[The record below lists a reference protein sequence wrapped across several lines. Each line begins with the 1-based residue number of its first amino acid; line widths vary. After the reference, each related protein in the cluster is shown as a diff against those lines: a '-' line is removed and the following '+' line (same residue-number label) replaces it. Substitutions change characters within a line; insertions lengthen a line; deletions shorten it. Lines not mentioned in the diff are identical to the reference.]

1 MLSTDEGAA
10 SAAILLV
17 DDTEANL
24 FALQAALGPL
34 NVRMVA
40 ARSGAEALEL
50 IETTPFA
57 IALLDVQMP
66 GMDGFELAERARK
79 TTLGRELPIIFV
91 TAVHSDEGC
100 VRRGY
105 ASGAADYITKPYD
118 ALIVRARV
126 KAFVDLYQQR
136 EAVRRGQVALRT
148 QERDEATRRM
158 MAFERIAS
166 AALETS
172 DLPALLDELLRAF
185 IDAADAADSATILLR
200 DGEYLS
206 VAASIG
212 LEATLQQA
220 SRIRVGHG
228 FAGLVAAQRRPL
240 EVVGDAIKR
249 LVQNAP
255 ARERALSVVYGVPLL
270 HDGQLVGVAHIGSVR
285 APKFSSAEKR
295 LFEAAAERAAL
306 AVAKQQQ
313 VSALNEILDTA
324 PAYVA
329 IVNSDTLE
337 YSFAN
342 PMLRDLFQAPLVGS
356 KLDGLDWGEPVVR
369 ALGKA
374 RATGQPTFVAE
385 LSVRARGGRDTTFL
399 QVNLQ
404 PLRNSGGVV
413 DRLLLFATDIT
424 AQVLSRKQLER
435 TELERARLLEGERRA
450 REAAELASLAK
461 DEFLATVS
469 HELRTPLSAILGW
482 SSLARSRSRADVGG
496 ALDIIERNAR
506 AQARIVEDVLEF
518 SAISRGKMRLSLTPV
533 DLRDVARAAIESV
546 RPAADAKNIRIEAQ
560 LEEACSLLGDAG
572 RLQQVVW
579 NLLNN
584 AVKYTS
590 QGGRVR
596 LSVESLPGARRLSVI
611 DTGQGIDADFL
622 PHVFEA
628 FRQANGSTT
637 RRHGGLGLGLAIVS
651 QIVQAHG
658 GTIEAHSD
666 GLGQGSRF
674 TVELLAEGNLAA
686 AVPDE
691 AAADLTPAPAPGIRL
706 DGLKVLI
713 VDDDTDG
720 REFMAQVLSEHG
732 AVVSAFPSANLALS
746 EFSRLRPH
754 VLVSDIAMPTVDG
767 YELIRQVR
775 ALGAESGGQTPA
787 LAVTAHAGKDVMD
800 RVLESGFQRYT
811 AKPLDVP
818 ELLVCVS
825 ELAHLAGDQPGSVSH

>member
-1 MLSTDEGAA
+1 MTSDEGSAA
-10 SAAILLV
+10 AAILMV
-17 DDTEANL
+17 DDTEGNL
-24 FALQAALGPL
+24 LALEAVLAPL
-34 NVRMVA
+34 NVRMVT
-40 ARSGAEALEL
+40 ARSGGEALKL

-66 GMDGFELAERARK
+66 DMDGFELAERARRTK
-79 TTLGRELPIIFV
+79 LGRELPIIFV
-91 TAVHSDEGC
+91 TAVYSDENC
-100 VRRGY
+100 MRRGY

-126 KAFVDLYQQR
+126 KAFVDLYEQR

-158 MAFERIAS
+158 VAFERIAS
-166 AALETS
+166 AALETN

-185 IDAADAADSATILLR
+185 IEAADAADSATILLR
-200 DGEYLS
+200 DGDSLS

-212 LEATLQQA
+212 LDAEPPRST
-220 SRIRVGHG
+220 RVRVGHG

-249 LVQNAP
+249 LVQTSLP
-255 ARERALSVVYGVPLL
+255 ERALSVVYGVPLL
-270 HDGQLVGVAHIGSVR
+270 HDGQLVGVAHIGSAR
-285 APKFSSAEKR
+285 AHKFSSAEKR
-295 LFEAAAERAAL
+295 LFAAAAERAAL

-313 VSALNEILDTA
+313 VSALNEILDIA

-337 YSFAN
+337 YLFAN
-342 PMLRDLFQAPLVGS
+342 PMLRQLFRAPLVGS
-356 KLDGLDWGEPVVR
+356 KLDEQDWGAELGL
-369 ALGKA
+369 ALAKA
-374 RATGQPTFVAE
+374 RTTSHPTLVDE
-385 LSVRARGGRDTTFL
+385 LSIRAPGARRATFL

-404 PLRNSGGVV
+404 PLRNSSGAI

-424 AQVLSRKQLER
+424 AQVS
-435 TELERARLLEGERRA
+435 A

-482 SSLARSRSRADVGG
+482 ASLARSRSRADVDG
-496 ALDIIERNAR
+496 ALAIIERNAR

-518 SAISRGKMRLSLTPV
+518 SAISRGKMRLSLSQL
-533 DLRDVARAAIESV
+533 DLRDVVRAAIESV
-546 RPAADAKNIRIEAQ
+546 RPAADAKNIRIEAR
-560 LEEACSLLGDAG
+560 LDVSCGLLGDPG

-584 AVKYTS
+584 AVKYTG
-590 QGGRVR
+590 QGGRIR
-596 LSVESLPGARRLSVI
+596 LAVESLRGVRRLSVV
-611 DTGQGIDADFL
+611 DTGQGIESDFL

-637 RRHGGLGLGLAIVS
+637 RRHGGLGLGLAIVN

-666 GLGQGSRF
+666 GLGRGSRF
-674 TVELLAEGNLAA
+674 TVDLLAEGGTAT
-686 AVPDE
+686 VEPDE
-691 AAADLTPAPAPGIRL
+691 TVAQLEPAPDRGIRL

-720 REFMAQVLSEHG
+720 REFMAQVLAQHG
-732 AVVSAFPSANLALS
+732 AVVSAFPSANMALS
-746 EFSRLRPH
+746 EFSRLRPD
-754 VLVSDIAMPTVDG
+754 VLVSDIAMPVVDG

-775 ALGAESGGQTPA
+775 ALGAERGGQTPA
-787 LAVTAHAGKDVMD
+787 LAVTAHAGKDVRD
-800 RVLESGFQRYT
+800 RVLQSGFQRYT

-825 ELAHLAGDQPGSVSH
+825 ELASGPAPSVSC

>member
-1 MLSTDEGAA
+1 MTTSDEGSA
-10 SAAILLV
+10 SAAILIV
-17 DDTEANL
+17 DDMEANL
-24 FALQAALGPL
+24 LALQAALEPL
-34 NVRMVA
+34 NVRMVC
-40 ARSGAEALEL
+40 ARSGQEALTL

-66 GMDGFELAERARK
+66 GMDGFELAGHARRTK
-79 TTLGRELPIIFV
+79 LGRELPIIFV
-91 TAVHSDEGC
+91 TAVYGDESY

-105 ASGAADYITKPYD
+105 AAGAADYITKPYD

-126 KAFVDLYQQR
+126 KAFVDLYEQR

-158 MAFERIAS
+158 VAFERIAS
-166 AALETS
+166 AALETN

-185 IDAADAADSATILLR
+185 IEAAEAADSATILLR
-200 DGEYLS
+200 DGDALS

-212 LEATLQQA
+212 LDAEQQPPT
-220 SRIRVGHG
+220 RIKIGHG
-228 FAGLVAAQRRPL
+228 FAGLIAAQRRPL

-249 LVQNAP
+249 LVQSP
-255 ARERALSVVYGVPLL
+255 PLQERAPSVVYGVPLL

-285 APKFSSAEKR
+285 APKFSSAERR

-337 YSFAN
+337 YLFAN
-342 PMLRDLFQAPLVGS
+342 PLLRGLFQQPLVGS
-356 KLDGLDWGEPVVR
+356 KLDEQDWGEALGR
-369 ALGKA
+369 ALGRA
-374 RATGQPTFVAE
+374 RTTSQPTFVDQ
-385 LSVRARGGRDTTFL
+385 LSIRARGGRGTAFL

-404 PLRNSGGVV
+404 PLRNSGGAV

-424 AQVLSRKQLER
+424 AQVN
-435 TELERARLLEGERRA
+435 A

-482 SSLARSRSRADVGG
+482 ASLARSRSRADVDG
-496 ALDIIERNAR
+496 ALTIIERNAR
-506 AQARIVEDVLEF
+506 AQARIVEDVLDF
-518 SAISRGKMRLSLTPV
+518 SAISRGKMRLSLSQL
-533 DLRDVARAAIESV
+533 DLADIARAAIESV

-560 LEEACSLLGDAG
+560 LDVSCSLLGDPG

-584 AVKYTS
+584 AVKYTG
-590 QGGRVR
+590 QGGRIR
-596 LSVESLPGARRLSVI
+596 LSVESRRGVRRLSVV
-611 DTGQGIDADFL
+611 DTGQGIEADFL

-637 RRHGGLGLGLAIVS
+637 RRHGGLGLGLAIVN

-658 GTIEAHSD
+658 GTIEVHSD

-674 TVELLAEGNLAA
+674 AVELLAEGA
-686 AVPDE
+686 AVAVAPQVVAE
-691 AAADLTPAPAPGIRL
+691 REPAPDRGIRL

-720 REFMAQVLSEHG
+720 RELMAQVLSEHG

-746 EFSRLRPH
+746 EFSRLRPD
-754 VLVSDIAMPTVDG
+754 VLVSDIAMPLVDG

-775 ALGAESGGQTPA
+775 ALGPESGGQTPA

-825 ELAHLAGDQPGSVSH
+825 ELAHWPRDQARSVSC

>member
-1 MLSTDEGAA
+1 MLTPDEGTA
-10 SAAILLV
+10 SAAILIV

-24 FALQAALGPL
+24 LALQAALGPL

-40 ARSGAEALEL
+40 ARSGAEALKL

-66 GMDGFELAERARK
+66 GMDGFELAELARRTK
-79 TTLGRELPIIFV
+79 LGRELPIIFV

-126 KAFVDLYQQR
+126 KAFVDLYEQR

-158 MAFERIAS
+158 VAFERIAS
-166 AALETS
+166 AALDTD

-185 IDAADAADSATILLR
+185 IGAADAADSAAILLR
-200 DGEYLS
+200 DGDYLGI
-206 VAASIG
+206 AASIG
-212 LEATLQQA
+212 LHAEP
-220 SRIRVGHG
+220 SEPVRIRVGHG

-249 LVQNAP
+249 LAQSP
-255 ARERALSVVYGVPLL
+255 PLPERALSVVYGVPLL

-285 APKFSSAEKR
+285 APKFSGAEKR

-306 AVAKQQQ
+306 AVAKQQRI
-313 VSALNEILDTA
+313 SALNEILDTA
-324 PAYVA
+324 PAYAA

-337 YSFAN
+337 YLFAN
-342 PMLRDLFQAPLVGS
+342 PMLRALLQAPLVGS
-356 KLDGLDWGEPVVR
+356 KLDEQDFGGAIGW

-374 RATGQPTFVAE
+374 RSTGQSTFIDE
-385 LSVRARGGRDTTFL
+385 LAMGARGGRAATFL
-399 QVNLQ
+399 QLNVQ
-404 PLRNSGGVV
+404 PLRNSAGV

-424 AQVLSRKQLER
+424 AQVNSRKQLER
-435 TELERARLLEGERRA
+435 AELERARLLEGERRA

-482 SSLARSRSRADVGG
+482 SSLARSRSRADVDG

-506 AQARIVEDVLEF
+506 AQARIVEDVLDF
-518 SAISRGKMRLSLTPV
+518 AGISRGKMRLSLTQV
-533 DLRDVARAAIESV
+533 DLREVARAAMESV
-546 RPAADAKNIRIEAQ
+546 RPAADAKGIRIDAHWDES
-560 LEEACSLLGDAG
+560 CYLLGDPG

-584 AVKYTS
+584 AVKYTG
-590 QGGRVR
+590 QGGHIR
-596 LSVESLPGARRLSVI
+596 LSVEALEGVRRLAVV
-611 DTGQGIDADFL
+611 DTGQGIDAEFL

-628 FRQANGSTT
+628 FRQANGTTT
-637 RRHGGLGLGLAIVS
+637 RRHGGLGLGLAIVN

-658 GTIEAHSD
+658 GTIEARSD
-666 GLGQGSRF
+666 GPGRGSRF
-674 TVELLAEGNLAA
+674 TVELLTDGNPAGVEPPEALADIESGDQ
-686 AVPDE
+686 PR
-691 AAADLTPAPAPGIRL
+691 IRL

-713 VDDDTDG
+713 VDDDNDG
-720 REFMAQVLSEHG
+720 REFMVQILSEHG

-746 EFSRLRPH
+746 EFSRLRPD

-767 YELIRQVR
+767 YELIRRVR
-775 ALGAESGGQTPA
+775 ALGPERGGQTPA
-787 LAVTAHAGKDVMD
+787 LAVTAHAGKEVME

-818 ELLVCVS
+818 DLLFCVS
-825 ELAHLAGDQPGSVSH
+825 ELAHLAGQDSVSP

>member
-1 MLSTDEGAA
+1 
-10 SAAILLV
+10 LLV

-24 FALQAALGPL
+24 VALQAALGPL
-34 NVRMVA
+34 KVRMIA
-40 ARSGAEALEL
+40 ARSGAEALTL

-57 IALLDVQMP
+57 VALLDVQMP
-66 GMDGFELAERARK
+66 GMDGFELAEHARK

-105 ASGAADYITKPYD
+105 ESGAADYITKPYD

-126 KAFVDLYQQR
+126 KAFVDLYEQR

-166 AALETS
+166 AALETN
-172 DLPALLDELLRAF
+172 DLTALLDELLRAF
-185 IDAADAADSATILLR
+185 LDAADAADSATILLR
-200 DGEYLS
+200 DGDYLS

-212 LEATLQQA
+212 LDAEVREPFRT
-220 SRIRVGHG
+220 RVGRG
-228 FAGLVAAQRRPL
+228 FAGLVAAQRKPL
-240 EVVGDAIKR
+240 EVVGEAIKR
-249 LVQNAP
+249 LVQSSP
-255 ARERALSVVYGVPLL
+255 LQERALSVVYGVPLL
-270 HDGQLVGVAHIGSVR
+270 HDGQLVGVAHIGSAR
-285 APKFSSAEKR
+285 AATFSSAEKR

-306 AVAKQQQ
+306 AVAKQQR

-337 YSFAN
+337 YLFAN
-342 PMLRDLFQAPLVGS
+342 PMLRGLFQAPLVGS
-356 KLDGLDWGEPVVR
+356 QLDEQDWGKAISW

-374 RATGQPTFVAE
+374 RATGQPTFVDE
-385 LSVRARGGRDTTFL
+385 LSIRARGERGATFL
-399 QVNLQ
+399 QLNAQ
-404 PLRNSGGVV
+404 PLRNSNGVV

-424 AQVLSRKQLER
+424 AQVNARKQLER
-435 TELERARLLEGERRA
+435 AELERVRLLDRERRA

-482 SSLARSRSRADVGG
+482 ASLARSRSQADVDG
-496 ALDIIERNAR
+496 ALTIIERNAR
-506 AQARIVEDVLEF
+506 AQARIVEDVLDF
-518 SAISRGKMRLSLTPV
+518 SGMSRGKMRLSLTQV
-533 DLRDVARAAIESV
+533 DLREVARAAMESV
-546 RPAADAKNIRIEAQ
+546 RPAADAKGIQLEAQ
-560 LEEACSLLGDAG
+560 LDASCYLLGDPG

-584 AVKYTS
+584 AVKYTG
-590 QGGRVR
+590 QGGRIR
-596 LSVESLPGARRLSVI
+596 LSVEAHDGLRRLAI
-611 DTGQGIDADFL
+611 ADTGQGIDPEFL

-628 FRQANGSTT
+628 FRQANGTTT
-637 RRHGGLGLGLAIVS
+637 RRHGGLGLGLAIVN

-658 GTIEAHSD
+658 GTIEAHSE
-666 GLGQGSRF
+666 GQGRGSRF
-674 TVELLAEGNLAA
+674 TVELPADGNPAA
-686 AVPDE
+686 TLPP
-691 AAADLTPAPAPGIRL
+691 PAPADVEPAVDARIRL

-746 EFSRLRPH
+746 EFSRLRPD
-754 VLVSDIAMPTVDG
+754 VLVSDIAMPAVDG

-775 ALGAESGGQTPA
+775 ALGPESGGRTPA

-818 ELLVCVS
+818 DLLVCVS
-825 ELAHLAGDQPGSVSH
+825 ELAHLAGQERSVSL

>member
-1 MLSTDEGAA
+1 MSWDEGST
-10 SAAILLV
+10 SAAILIV

-24 FALQAALGPL
+24 LALQAALGPL
-34 NVRMVA
+34 NVRMVT
-40 ARSGAEALEL
+40 ARSGPEALKL

-91 TAVHSDEGC
+91 TAVHSDEKC

-105 ASGAADYITKPYD
+105 DTGAADYITKPYD

-126 KAFVDLYQQR
+126 KAFVDLYEQR

-158 MAFERIAS
+158 VAFERIAS
-166 AALETS
+166 AALETN
-172 DLPALLDELLRAF
+172 DLPALLNELLHAF
-185 IDAADAADSATILLR
+185 IGAADVADSAAILLR
-200 DGEYLS
+200 EGDYLN

-212 LEATLQQA
+212 LDHSSEPL
-220 SRIRVGHG
+220 RVGVGRG
-228 FAGLVAAQRRPL
+228 FAGLVAAQRKPL
-240 EVVGDAIKR
+240 EVVGEAIKR
-249 LVQNAP
+249 LVRAAP
-255 ARERALSVVYGVPLL
+255 LPERPLSVVYGVPLL
-270 HDGQLVGVAHIGSVR
+270 YDGQLVGVAHIGSLR

-306 AVAKQQQ
+306 AVAKQQR
-313 VSALNEILDTA
+313 VSALNEILSTA

-329 IVNSDTLE
+329 IVSGDTLE

-342 PMLRDLFQAPLVGS
+342 PMLRELLQAPLVGS
-356 KLDGLDWGEPVVR
+356 RLEPQEWGKPLEEALDR
-369 ALGKA
+369 A
-374 RATGQPTFVAE
+374 RATGQAWLVPE
-385 LSVRARGGRDTTFL
+385 LSIQARPENAPTYL
-399 QVNLQ
+399 QLNVQ
-404 PLRNSGGVV
+404 PLQSSNGAV

-424 AQVLSRKQLER
+424 VQVNARKQLER
-435 TELERARLLEGERRA
+435 TERERARLLEGERKA

-482 SSLARSRSRADVGG
+482 SSLARSRSRTDVEG

-506 AQARIVEDVLEF
+506 AQARIVEDVLDF
-518 SAISRGKMRLSLTPV
+518 SGISRGKMRLSLARAS
-533 DLRDVARAAIESV
+533 LCDVARAAMESV
-546 RPAADAKNIRIEAQ
+546 RPAADAKGIRIDAQ
-560 LEEACSLLGDAG
+560 LDASCHLLGDAG

-584 AVKYTS
+584 AVKYTG
-590 QGGRVR
+590 QGGHVR
-596 LSVESLPGARRLSVI
+596 LVVEAAGGVRRLCVS
-611 DTGQGIDADFL
+611 DTGQGIEAEFL

-658 GTIEAHSD
+658 GTIEAYSE
-666 GLGQGSRF
+666 GLGRGSRF
-674 TVELLAEGNLAA
+674 TVELPAEGSAARVASPLAA
-686 AVPDE
+686 GD
-691 AAADLTPAPAPGIRL
+691 ADTNAESGIRL

-720 REFMAQVLSEHG
+720 REFMAQVLAQHG

-746 EFSRLRPH
+746 AFSRLRPD
-754 VLVSDIAMPTVDG
+754 VLVSDIAMPAVDG

-775 ALGAESGGQTPA
+775 ALDPENGGQTPA
-787 LAVTAHAGKDVMD
+787 LAVTAHAGKEVMA

-811 AKPLDVP
+811 AKPVDVP
-818 ELLVCVS
+818 ELLCCVS
-825 ELAHLAGDQPGSVSH
+825 ELANQAGEPALRVTG